1 MSTEETRSI
10 VKELMDRLDQRDI
23 DGLLAYASPNAAW
36 HGFAPNALDNQ
47 GYRQAIQAFLDA
59 FPDSR
64 FPVDRIVAD
73 GDHAVAQHSLKGTHL
88 APFQG
93 VLASGRQVTVP
104 AMAAFRVKNGKV
116 VETWMNADLLGLLA
130 QIGAIPSPA

>member
-1 MSTEETRSI
+1 MSTEETRRI
-10 VKELMDRLDQRDI
+10 VENLMDRLDQRDI
-23 DGLLAYASPNAAW
+23 DGVLDWAAANATW
-36 HGFAPNALDNQ
+36 HGFAPAALDNN

-64 FPVDRIVAD
+64 FPVERIVAE
-73 GDHAVAQHSLKGTHL
+73 GDYAAAPHSLKGTHL

-93 VLASGRQVTVP
+93 VPTSGKQVTVP
-104 AMAAFRVKNGKV
+104 AIASLRVENGKV
-116 VETWMNADLLGLLA
+116 IETWLNADLLGLLA